1 MKIILTE
8 NQIEFIRRYN
18 QLKELVDNGIDV
30 LNQSADLCDYTF
42 SDFLEEVCWQV
53 SDNMEDLNM
62 TTKSAG
68 TIRKIH
74 KWVRNNFSQ
83 HIRQEFD
90 RIIEGHNCDE
100 GFDDADEDYLSGLMF
115 GTDNI
120 QESTDDKEYF
130 KTLKITLARR
140 YGIIL
145 QEMDHSITNN
155 LECPDDPEDVDEY
168 KDYIVEEVTDSIMF
182 NHNINKWEW
191 SDLNDVLNDMIGE
204 QIKNTYNSW
213 AKKHC

>member
-1 MKIILTE
+1 MKIIITE
-8 NQIEFIRRYN
+8 NQVEFIRRYN
-18 QLKELVDNGIDV
+18 QLKELVDNGIA
-30 LNQSADLCDYTF
+30 LLSQSDDLCDYTF

-53 SDNMEDLNM
+53 SDNMEYLNM
-62 TTKSAG
+62 TTKNAG
-68 TIRKIH
+68 VIREVH

-83 HIRQEFD
+83 YIRQEFD
-90 RIIEGHNCDE
+90 GIIEGHNCDE

-130 KTLKITLARR
+130 KTLKITLSRR
-140 YGIIL
+140 YDIIL
-145 QEMDHSITNN
+145 QEMDHFITNN
-155 LECPDDPEDVDEY
+155 LECPDNSEDVDEY